1 MAVPRVKLSYLMV
14 LLMFSPPVML
24 AVMLVHQ
31 ERYSWRSPMGL
42 QVEET
47 FRISELEVKQQ
58 TFSCLHQIY
67 PIISPLKTHIFVFSV
82 PHNTIFSL
90 SIS

>member
-47 FRISELEVKQQ
+47 FRISELEVK
-58 TFSCLHQIY
+58 
-67 PIISPLKTHIFVFSV
+67 
-82 PHNTIFSL
+82 
-90 SIS
+90 